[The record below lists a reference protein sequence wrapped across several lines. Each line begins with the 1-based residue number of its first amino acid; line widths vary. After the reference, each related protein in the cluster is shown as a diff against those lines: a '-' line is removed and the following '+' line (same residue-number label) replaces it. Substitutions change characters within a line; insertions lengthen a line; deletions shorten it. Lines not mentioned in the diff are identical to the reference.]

1 MLFYKSLY
9 VANFGFNSISYKE
22 IVLKRVQ
29 IVCRSP
35 MEISRSK
42 VTVVETAVV
51 ITIRN
56 LNLFITLSS
65 VIVTLALFISP
76 LVTAVIVILIIFFVQ
91 RGHIGVTLIQ
101 LEFLSLFALYLVLVK
116 FYAVS
121 LKTVVLY
128 LLFCVMASEAALGLS
143 FLVVSR
149 RQNGGELEKFSL

>member
-29 IVCRSP
+29 IVRRSP

>member
-1 MLFYKSLY
+1 
-9 VANFGFNSISYKE
+9 
-22 IVLKRVQ
+22 
-29 IVCRSP
+29 

-56 LNLFITLSS
+56 LNLFIILSF
-65 VIVTLALFISP
+65 ILVTLTLLISP
-76 LVTAVIVILIIFFVQ
+76 LVAAVIVILIIFFVQ

-149 RQNGGELEKFSL
+149 RQSGGELEKFSL